1 MLTSIAAISVGA
13 AFGAVLRWLLSL
25 AMNALV
31 PALPLGT
38 LAANLIAAYVVG
50 LAIAY
55 FGANPAIPVAWRL
68 LIVTGFA
75 GGLSGISGD
84 LGLVV
89 RTCFVFAFV
98 LMFAAVLVPLD
109 QIRALTWR
117 NALWLGLSGVTTAG
131 SWIFYYK
138 AIKLGEVSTVALIDK
153 GSVVVAWLL
162 AWLLLG
168 ETLSPAKVIGG
179 GMMVGGLLIIARG

>member
-13 AFGAVLRWLLSL
+13 AFGAVLRWLLSS

-55 FGANPAIPVAWRL
+55 IGANPATSVAWRL

-75 GGLSGISGD
+75 GGLSTFSTFSAELLFLLRDGRLGWSMGAIALHMGGSLLMTTLGIAS
-84 LGLVV
+84 
-89 RTCFVFAFV
+89 
-98 LMFAAVLVPLD
+98 
-109 QIRALTWR
+109 
-117 NALWLGLSGVTTAG
+117 
-131 SWIFYYK
+131 
-138 AIKLGEVSTVALIDK
+138 VSLFR
-153 GSVVVAWLL
+153 S
-162 AWLLLG
+162 
-168 ETLSPAKVIGG
+168 
-179 GMMVGGLLIIARG
+179 R